1 MDRAHIHGVGWHC
14 QFKCV
19 MRETTVQEEVITSGK
34 RREKNPIRK
43 VQDLMGWY
51 QAWRQ
56 RTCTHTHT
64 DTCMHAHPRPTK
76 QTQCK
81 VSAPPWFVCP
91 VRGSEASTARFCR
104 VTELGFTAELGH
116 IPAWEPSVSGGE
128 MSKKGARPQ
137 GPKQLPSW
145 AAEGKGTNSIP

>member
-1 MDRAHIHGVGWHC
+1 
-14 QFKCV
+14 

-56 RTCTHTHT
+56 RTCTHTHAH
-64 DTCMHAHPRPTK
+64 TCTP
-76 QTQCK
+76 QTNKGDPAQGECP
-81 VSAPPWFVCP
+81 SWFVCP
-91 VRGSEASTARFCR
+91 VRRSEASTARFCR

-116 IPAWEPSVSGGE
+116 IPVWEPSVSGGE

-145 AAEGKGTNSIP
+145 AAEGKGANSIP